1 VVRTPSLAVR
11 DFTRF
16 FNSPNRETTQSTAP
30 LATLFGLLH
39 RPRESALKFLHLTL
53 TFCILS
59 CLAFAQDRANV
70 PSIPEIFSPAG
81 VTGRPPENV
90 KWSPDG
96 TRVSYVLRDD
106 SGEHGQLY
114 YVDVTTGKPAVLV
127 ASEKLATLVPPE
139 NGGKQNRDDRERD
152 RRSRYSVA
160 GYHWA
165 PDSKHLLFDSTG
177 QLWYFTLEN
186 GTGVQLTASS
196 DPSGDP
202 KFSPDGKRV
211 SYTRKHNLFVRPV
224 SGDSREVELT
234 FTNENDGDD
243 ILNGEVDWVYE
254 EELGVRSNYFWAPDG
269 KHIVFLQ
276 MNEAP
281 VPEYP
286 ITDFIPDHPTV
297 DHQKYPNAG
306 DPNPEVRVGVV
317 DSGGGKPHWI
327 SIPGLTGKQNKS
339 DYYIPRFGWVTKDT
353 IYLQVLNRDQNQLDL
368 YFVDLPGGHS
378 QLMLSEKDDAWIMVN
393 DTFRILKSGD
403 KFLWESWR
411 DGHTH
416 LYLYSFNK
424 NSPIAAPANLERQL
438 TKGDFEVTGVE
449 GIDEASGTLFYTS
462 TEGDD
467 RQRNLF
473 AVKLD
478 GGPARRISNED
489 GTHSASFSG
498 DGKYYVD
505 TYSAL
510 LTPPQMSLCSVS
522 GTCNMF
528 WLAHPIASFDLI
540 KPDFVDFKADD
551 GTVLHGELLLPPGAS
566 SVSKVPVLM
575 NPYGGPEAQQVQD
588 HWGAANFFFDQI
600 LAHDGIAV
608 LRVDNRGMGFRGK
621 KFATALRHNFGKVE
635 LDDQL
640 TALDQALN
648 RYPQLDGSNLG
659 WWGWSYG
666 GFMTGYALT
675 HSHRFKAGVAVAPV
689 TDWHNYDSIYTE
701 RYMGLPKENADGYK
715 SGSVLAAAGNLAGHL
730 LIVHGTSDDN
740 VHMQNT
746 IQLAQAF
753 VNSGKQFD
761 LLLFPRKTHSIAG
774 PAPRTNLYERIR
786 AEFDSAL
793 LGWSQEKIA
802 ASNPPFPPPA
812 SSAGGGH

>member
-1 VVRTPSLAVR
+1 M
-11 DFTRF
+11 
-16 FNSPNRETTQSTAP
+16 
-30 LATLFGLLH
+30 
-39 RPRESALKFLHLTL
+39 
-53 TFCILS
+53 
-59 CLAFAQDRANV
+59 

-127 ASEKLATLVPPE
+127 ASEKLATLAPPE

-297 DHQKYPNAG
+297 DRQKYPNAG

-353 IYLQVLNRDQNQLDL
+353 IYLEVLNRDQNQLDL
-368 YFVDLPGGHS
+368 YFVDLPSGHS

-424 NSPIAAPANLERQL
+424 NSPIASPANLERQL

-449 GIDEASGTLFYTS
+449 GIDESSGTLFYTS

-489 GTHSASFSG
+489 GTHSASFSS

-522 GTCNMF
+522 GTCSMF
-528 WLAHPIASFDLI
+528 WLARPIASFDLI

-551 GTVLHGELLLPPGAS
+551 GTILHGELLLPPGAS
-566 SVSKVPVLM
+566 SGSKVPVLM

-666 GFMTGYALT
+666 GFMTGYTLT
-675 HSHRFKAGVAVAPV
+675 HSRRFKAGVAVAPV
-689 TDWHNYDSIYTE
+689 TDWHDYDSIYTE

-715 SGSVLAAAGNLAGHL
+715 SGSVQAAAGNLSGHL

-753 VNSGKQFD
+753 VNSGKKFD

-774 PAPRTNLYERIR
+774 SAPRTNLYERIR

-802 ASNPPFPPPA
+802 ASNPPFTPPA

>member
-1 VVRTPSLAVR
+1 LK
-11 DFTRF
+11 
-16 FNSPNRETTQSTAP
+16 P
-30 LATLFGLLH
+30 LY
-39 RPRESALKFLHLTL
+39 LTL
-53 TFCILS
+53 TFGFVAG
-59 CLAFAQDRANV
+59 LALAQDRANV

-81 VTGRPPENV
+81 VTGRAPESV

-106 SGEHGQLY
+106 SGDHGQLY
-114 YVDVTTGKPAVLV
+114 YVDVKTGKPAVLV
-127 ASEKLATLVPPE
+127 ASEKLATLSPPDST
-139 NGGKQNRDDRERD
+139 GKQNRDDRERE

-160 GYHWA
+160 GYQWA
-165 PDSKHLLFDSTG
+165 PDSKHLLFDSMG

-202 KFSPDGKRV
+202 KFSLDGKRV

-224 SGDSREVELT
+224 SGDSREVQLT
-234 FTNENDGDD
+234 YTNENDGDD

-317 DSGGGKPHWI
+317 DTGGGKPHWI
-327 SIPGLTGKQNKS
+327 SLPGLNGKQSKG
-339 DYYIPRFGWVTKDT
+339 DYYIPRFGWVTKDVV
-353 IYLQVLNRDQNQLDL
+353 YVQVLNRDQNQLDL
-368 YFVDLPGGHS
+368 YFADLPSGRS

-393 DTFRILKSGD
+393 DAFRILKSGD
-403 KFLWESWR
+403 RFLWQSWR

-424 NSPIAAPANLERQL
+424 SNPLSSPATLERQL
-438 TKGDFEVTGVE
+438 TKGDFEVTDVD
-449 GIDEASGTLFYTS
+449 GIDESSSTLLYTS

-478 GGPARRISNED
+478 GSAAKRISTDD
-489 GTHSASFSG
+489 GTHSASFSD
-498 DGKYYVD
+498 DGNYYVD

-510 LTPPQMSLCSVS
+510 VAPPQMSLCSVS
-522 GTCNMF
+522 GTCNIF
-528 WLAHPIASFDLI
+528 WLAHPVTSFDLI
-540 KPDFVDFKADD
+540 KPDFVDFKAED

-566 SVSKVPVLM
+566 PDRKVPVLM
-575 NPYGGPEAQQVQD
+575 NPYGGPESQQVQD
-588 HWGAANFFFDQI
+588 RWGAANFFFDEI

-640 TALDQALN
+640 AALDQTLS
-648 RYPQLDGSNLG
+648 RYPQLDGNNLG

-675 HSHRFKAGVAVAPV
+675 HSRRFKAGVAVAPV
-689 TDWHNYDSIYTE
+689 TDWHNYDSVYTE

-715 SGSVLAAAGNLAGHL
+715 AGSVQAAAGNLSGHL

-753 VNSGKQFD
+753 ITSGKQFE
-761 LLLFPRKTHSIAG
+761 LLLFPRRTHSIAG
-774 PAPRTNLYERIR
+774 QASRTNLFERVR
-786 AEFDSAL
+786 AEFDSQL

-802 ASNPPFPPPA
+802 ASNPPFPAPPA
-812 SSAGGGH
+812 TAGGGN